1 MKVLIDDNELISCER
16 LRIVFF
22 SLEVNFIM
30 IHAILTYTLLGSNN
44 DFYGIYMI
52 KLYYYLKQF
61 FYLKFYFELGKM

>member
-1 MKVLIDDNELISCER
+1 MNGYGLYSSPLRLILLWSCTN
-16 LRIVFF
+16 VH
-22 SLEVNFIM
+22 VYV
-30 IHAILTYTLLGSNN
+30 HAILTYTLLGSNN